1 MDRFWNSGAVTM
13 FTAAVA
19 VSIEHKFL
27 LSRDEAAQCLDI
39 CTKTLDKLVVTGELR
54 ARRIGGR
61 ILFSRTELQ
70 RFSEATTDTS
80 KG

>member
-1 MDRFWNSGAVTM
+1 MSITSA
-13 FTAAVA
+13 A

-39 CTKTLDKLVVTGELR
+39 CTKTLDKLVATGEIR

-61 ILFSRTELQ
+61 ILFSRSELQ
-70 RFSEATTDTS
+70 RFAEVTETS
-80 KG
+80 KR

>member
-1 MDRFWNSGAVTM
+1 MSTSP
-13 FTAAVA
+13 VA

-61 ILFSRTELQ
+61 ILFSRSELQ
-70 RFSEATTDTS
+70 RFAEGETT

>member
-1 MDRFWNSGAVTM
+1 M
-13 FTAAVA
+13 
-19 VSIEHKFL
+19 SIESVSVPLEQKFL

-39 CTKTLDKLVVTGELR
+39 CTKTLDKLVARGEIR

-70 RFSEATTDTS
+70 RFAEVTTETC

>member
-1 MDRFWNSGAVTM
+1 MP
-13 FTAAVA
+13 TASLA

-39 CTKTLDKLVVTGELR
+39 CTKTLDKLVSTGEIH

-61 ILFSRTELQ
+61 ILFSRAELQ
-70 RFSEATTDTS
+70 RFAEVTESS

>member
-1 MDRFWNSGAVTM
+1 MSAS
-13 FTAAVA
+13 VA

-39 CTKTLDKLVVTGELR
+39 CTKTLDKLVAAGEIR

-61 ILFSRTELQ
+61 ILFSRSELQ
-70 RFSEATTDTS
+70 RFAEVTETS